1 MLRKRNGMADE
12 RDAFLREI
20 DEEVRK
26 ERFAKLWDKY
36 GVLVLGVAG
45 AIILTVA
52 GWKWYQSYT
61 HEQAARAGAQFV
73 EITQL
78 FSDKKKEDAIQGL
91 EQIAKDGPSGYG
103 QLAKLRL
110 AAQAR
115 KDGKTDEAVTH
126 YEALVNDSGADELLR
141 SFAQLQ
147 IAALKVDT
155 APWTETQNRL
165 NDLVKEESHW
175 KFAARELMGLAA
187 FKAGKYDQA
196 RQAFTELMAG
206 SDTPATIRQRAQI
219 VMALVS
225 RETGEAGKAATKAAT
240 EKSATKDEKQK
251 AGDAKKQ

>member
-1 MLRKRNGMADE
+1 MANE

-20 DEEVRK
+20 EEEVRK
-26 ERFAKLWDKY
+26 ERLAKLWDKY
-36 GVLVLGVAG
+36 GVLAIGAAA

-61 HEQAARAGAQFV
+61 QEQAARAGAQFI
-73 EITQL
+73 EITEL
-78 FSDKKKEDAIQGL
+78 FTQKKNQDAIQGL
-91 EQIAKDGPSGYG
+91 EQIAKSGPAGYG

-115 KDGKTDEAVTH
+115 KDGKADEAIIH
-126 YEALVNDSGADELLR
+126 YEALASDSSADEILS
-141 SFAQLQ
+141 SFAKLQ

-175 KFAARELMGLAA
+175 KYAARELLGLAA
-187 FKAGKYDQA
+187 FKAGKYDEA

-219 VMALVS
+219 VMTLVS
-225 RETGEAGKAATKAAT
+225 RESGEAEKAATKAAT

-251 AGDAKKQ
+251 AGDTKQ

>member
-1 MLRKRNGMADE
+1 MADD
-12 RDAFLREI
+12 RDAFLRQI

-26 ERFAKLWDKY
+26 ERLAKLWDKY
-36 GVLVLGVAG
+36 GVLAIGVAA

-52 GWKWYQSYT
+52 GWKWYQSYV
-61 HEQAARAGAQFV
+61 HGQAARAGAQFV

-78 FSDKKKEDAIQGL
+78 FSEKKEQDAIRGL
-91 EQIAKDGPSGYG
+91 EQIAKDGPAGYG

-115 KDGKTDEAVTH
+115 KDGKADVAISH
-126 YEALVNDSGADELLR
+126 YEALANDSGADEILR

-175 KFAARELMGLAA
+175 KYSARELMGLAA

-206 SDTPATIRQRAQI
+206 PDTPATIRQRAQI

-225 RETGEAGKAATKAAT
+225 RETGESEQAPTKAAA
-240 EKSATKDEKQK
+240 EKSPTKDEKQK
-251 AGDAKKQ
+251 AGDAKKD